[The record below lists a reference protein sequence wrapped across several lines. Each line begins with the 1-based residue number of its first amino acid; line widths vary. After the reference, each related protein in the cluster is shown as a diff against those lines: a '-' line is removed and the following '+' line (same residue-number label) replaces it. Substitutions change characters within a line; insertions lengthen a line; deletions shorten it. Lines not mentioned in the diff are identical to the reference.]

1 MAINN
6 KNVTIIQNSR
16 LSLYGF
22 EYIDNS
28 ILEILK
34 NTNHSKNSS
43 KHSIVIYRL
52 NCFLGLQNKK
62 LNSINFYNDQK
73 MTFLFADFYMF
84 IKNGGFKGTY
94 NSNKTIA
101 STFLKIYY
109 FNGWEMSGKKDVF
122 CNLIEY
128 YKKFGKN
135 KTETFYKRI
144 ELYSKNSDNIGNS
157 TASRVGVL
165 NKLLKFY
172 FDKNYSEI
180 DEKMIFDFLKHFFIE
195 ADKKGLSLLAQK
207 KTWNSSVDLWNI
219 FLKCPKI
226 RY

>member
-94 NSNKTIA
+94 NFNKTIA
-101 STFLKIYY
+101 STFLKIYKALQES
-109 FNGWEMSGKKDVF
+109 NNNLKDI
-122 CNLIEY
+122 L
-128 YKKFGKN
+128 
-135 KTETFYKRI
+135 
-144 ELYSKNSDNIGNS
+144 
-157 TASRVGVL
+157 
-165 NKLLKFY
+165 
-172 FDKNYSEI
+172 
-180 DEKMIFDFLKHFFIE
+180 
-195 ADKKGLSLLAQK
+195 
-207 KTWNSSVDLWNI
+207 
-219 FLKCPKI
+219 
-226 RY
+226 